1 MEGRSDM
8 HRRNLILRRF
18 GALTFGLGY
27 FEDGEWVDHTAL
39 PDRGRD
45 LRIAGTTS
53 EDQVAIHA
61 LLSCCGPAT
70 DHARTSVGP
79 IPIRAVGAAPAAVVH
94 HTDPD
99 VDAVA
104 RRSSAL

>member
-1 MEGRSDM
+1 M
-8 HRRNLILRRF
+8 HRRKLILRRF

-45 LRIAGTTS
+45 LPIAGAGAAMDPAT
-53 EDQVAIHA
+53 IHV
-61 LLSCCGPAT
+61 LLSCCESAT
-70 DHARTSVGP
+70 ERPRGATEPIAIHATSSS
-79 IPIRAVGAAPAAVVH
+79 VH
-94 HTDPD
+94 VIAHADAD

-104 RRSSAL
+104 RRTSAL

>member
-1 MEGRSDM
+1 M
-8 HRRNLILRRF
+8 HRRKLILRRF

-45 LRIAGTTS
+45 ITIAGAETVDDRS
-53 EDQVAIHA
+53 AIHE
-61 LLSCCGPAT
+61 LLSCC
-70 DHARTSVGP
+70 DSVTASVAGEAEA
-79 IPIRAVGAAPAAVVH
+79 IPIGSDLASSVRVIT
-94 HTDPD
+94 HTDTD

>member
-1 MEGRSDM
+1 M

-27 FEDGEWVDHTAL
+27 FEEGEWVDHTAL

-45 LRIAGTTS
+45 LPIAGARASMDAAT
-53 EDQVAIHA
+53 VHA
-61 LLSCCGPAT
+61 LLGCCEV
-70 DHARTSVGP
+70 ARGGHRAVAQP
-79 IPIRAVGAAPAAVVH
+79 IAIRAGSSPVPVIAHPDADVH
-94 HTDPD
+94 
-99 VDAVA
+99 AVA

>member
-1 MEGRSDM
+1 M

-45 LRIAGTTS
+45 LRIAGTAS
-53 EDQVAIHA
+53 ADRVAIHA
-61 LLSCCGPAT
+61 LLSCCEPAS
-70 DHARTSVGP
+70 DHAPASMAP
-79 IPIRAVGAAPAAVVH
+79 IPIRADVAAPAAVVH
-94 HTDPD
+94 HSDPD